1 VVNVSTLDEL
11 LAAGKIKDGKISPAT
26 LYAAGAVAKQSVPVK
41 ILGDGELKAKLEV
54 EAHAFSKSAIKKIES
69 AGGKALTMSSA
80 K

>member
-1 VVNVSTLDEL
+1 
-11 LAAGKIKDGKISPAT
+11 
-26 LYAAGAVAKQSVPVK
+26 VPVK

-54 EAHAFSKSAIKKIES
+54 QAHAFSKSAIKKIES